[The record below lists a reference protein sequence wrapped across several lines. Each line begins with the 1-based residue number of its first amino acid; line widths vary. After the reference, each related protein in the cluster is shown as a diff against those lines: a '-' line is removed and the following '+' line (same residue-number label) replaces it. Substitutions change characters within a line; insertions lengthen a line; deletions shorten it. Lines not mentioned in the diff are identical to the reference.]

1 MWYMGHAKG
10 EVTKPLQFW
19 NETLLIL
26 TYLSVQGT
34 TIKIQYILLAYLILF
49 IFMVAIGKLIVKMGV
64 VNYNTQLGNS
74 QNPELLKILHIV
86 QKLEKDINDI
96 RNKIANHG

>member
-1 MWYMGHAKG
+1 
-10 EVTKPLQFW
+10 
-19 NETLLIL
+19 
-26 TYLSVQGT
+26 
-34 TIKIQYILLAYLILF
+34 
-49 IFMVAIGKLIVKMGV
+49 MVAIGKLIVKMGV